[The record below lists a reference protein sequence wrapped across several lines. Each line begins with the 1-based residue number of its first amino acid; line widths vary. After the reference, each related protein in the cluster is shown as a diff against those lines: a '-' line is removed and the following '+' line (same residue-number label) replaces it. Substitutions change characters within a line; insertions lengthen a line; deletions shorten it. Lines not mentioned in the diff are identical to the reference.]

1 MFDFFKKLFSN
12 QIEENQTA
20 ETDTGTPIVV
30 ENLGGSESEKKPEQ
44 NPEATRVTSTG
55 RQRMVEPVKRTAA

>member
-30 ENLGGSESEKKPEQ
+30 EYPGGAQSEKQSEPDPK
-44 NPEATRVTSTG
+44 ATTVPSTG
-55 RQRMVEPVKRTAA
+55 RRRMQEPVNRTAA